1 MKRAL
6 LSLAIVGLVSLSLT
20 QVAGAQERGHRNSS
34 NRHRVQSKHR
44 VGPQGTVVYG
54 GPGVVYGMPRQSAH
68 RAHYPSHRHY
78 PTHVHR
84 DVYYPR
90 YQRSCAPTYRP
101 PCVSPYLNTSGLG
114 YSNGRVS
121 FWIGF

>member
-20 QVAGAQERGHRNSS
+20 QIAGAQERHRTSP
-34 NRHRVQSKHR
+34 NRNRVQSNYR
-44 VGPQGTVVYG
+44 VSPKGNVVYG
-54 GPGVVYGMPRQSAH
+54 RHNVVYGAPRQSTH
-68 RAHYPSHRHY
+68 RAYSPSHRHY

-90 YQRSCAPTYRP
+90 YQPSCTPRYQP